1 MAHVTQVTE
10 TKNYQRVSQTT
21 TATLPVLVP
30 TTVKPVSSAT
40 TSIIG
45 CSLNALKLKLYLATS
60 ATTPVSIQFIGWNY
74 CPDLAAWIPQALLSI
89 STLTFTSQTTV
100 TSLGTLGALTALT
113 MNPLAAATSGNPSSA
128 VHFVASGSLD
138 NNTIF
143 LNTRGCEFVQVIT
156 EYTSGTAGTLT
167 ILHAGL

>member
-1 MAHVTQVTE
+1 MTHVTQVTE
-10 TKNYQRVSQTT
+10 TKCYHRVSQTT

-30 TTVKPVSSAT
+30 TTVKPVSSST
-40 TSIIG
+40 TSVIG
-45 CSLNALKLKLYLATS
+45 CSLNALKFKLYLQTGS
-60 ATTPVSIQFIGWNY
+60 TVPTSIQFIGWNY
-74 CPDLAAWIPQALLSI
+74 CPDLGAWIPQALLSV
-89 STLTFTSQTTV
+89 SSLTFTAQTTV

-128 VHFVASGSLD
+128 VHFVNSGSLD
-138 NNTIF
+138 NNTIL

-156 EYTSGTAGTLT
+156 EFTPGTAGLLT